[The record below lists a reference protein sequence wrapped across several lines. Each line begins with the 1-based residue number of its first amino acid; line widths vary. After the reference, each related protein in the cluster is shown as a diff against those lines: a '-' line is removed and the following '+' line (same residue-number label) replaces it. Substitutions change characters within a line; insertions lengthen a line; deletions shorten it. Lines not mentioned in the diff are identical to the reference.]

1 MYAKNLWHLKARKG
15 RELVSIFLATFPAKI
30 TGRQNL
36 HQISAW
42 LRSPAVI
49 KRIAFPAV
57 LLLAIAFLI
66 SACVSRDEDV
76 TERSGSQSAAPVP
89 GEKIPDQGAY
99 APGPPGSSGSVR
111 W

>member
-1 MYAKNLWHLKARKG
+1 VAPKSAERK
-15 RELVSIFLATFPAKI
+15 ELVSIFLATVPATV

-66 SACVSRDEDV
+66 SACVSRDEEV
-76 TERSGSQSAAPVP
+76 SERSGSQSAAPVP
-89 GEKIPDQGAY
+89 GEKIPDEGAY